1 MTHLD
6 PKALTPAQKA
16 VWDVIEKRIEQ
27 NPVTGISAEGK
38 PNADVEREQRIFQD
52 GMRVA
57 RLAAVNALAALPQA
71 EPVEFHVTDRKNG
84 IDYTERRP
92 FPTPAVSREDVIE
105 ECAKLVD
112 DVMKAEPPGR
122 SKMMLAIA
130 AKTVRRGRHLTDS
143 EKHANLMRAMREAE
157 AEDAALSQP
166 HSEK

>member
-6 PKALTPAQKA
+6 QKALTPAQKA

-71 EPVEFHVTDRKNG
+71 EPVGAVTHLRLDEQAVLHQSLRSSAR
-84 IDYTERRP
+84 IVAS
-92 FPTPAVSREDVIE
+92 PTPAVSREDVIE
-105 ECAKLVD
+105 ELLAALKPFAGPLNPSYDQVPGSDPYSVYFSVD
-112 DVMKAEPPGR
+112 AIRGAVAAVAAAER
-122 SKMMLAIA
+122 
-130 AKTVRRGRHLTDS
+130 V
-143 EKHANLMRAMREAE
+143 
-157 AEDAALSQP
+157 LSQP